1 MLSAWTILAKQGAER
16 AIKGDFKD
24 KFAYNLVAKFIN
36 ERV

>member
-1 MLSAWTILAKQGAER
+1 MLSAWTILANKGRKSNQ
-16 AIKGDFKD
+16 GDFKD